1 MITDSF
7 DNVSQPMISPGDV
20 GYTSGRFFDICICTF
35 SENIVSEL
43 ISNRS
48 YRQVAELRCVN
59 GSMPIYSIDLE
70 GKSVGVAKIH
80 VGSASAGA
88 DLIDINYTTGAVKFI
103 VFGSAGCLDSSAV
116 SGRYIIPTAAY
127 RDEGLSYHYAP
138 PSDYIAMPRSDRTAE
153 IFASL
158 GKPYVQG
165 RVWTTD
171 AFYRETRANME
182 KRVSE
187 GCIAVDME
195 MAGLQAVC
203 SFHGFE
209 LYAFL
214 EAGDVL
220 DGESYDV
227 SGLHGANHDLA
238 KARIALEI
246 AKEI

>member
-7 DNVSQPMISPGDV
+7 DKDTLPIITPGDV
-20 GYTSGRFFDICICTF
+20 GYTPGRFFDICICTF
-35 SENIVSEL
+35 SDKIVSEL
-43 ISNRS
+43 TEGRVHE
-48 YRQVAELRCVN
+48 QVGELRCVN
-59 GSMPIYSIDLE
+59 GPMPIYSVDLD
-70 GKSVGVAKIH
+70 GKRIGVSKIH

-88 DLIDINYTTGAVKFI
+88 DIIDINFMTGAGKFI
-103 VFGSAGCLDSSAV
+103 VFGSAGCLDRNAV
-116 SGRYIIPTAAY
+116 SGRYIIPTEAY

-138 PSDYIAMPRSDRTAE
+138 PSDYIELPRSDRTAE
-153 IFASL
+153 IFGAL
-158 GKPYVQG
+158 GKGFVKG

-187 GCIAVDME
+187 GCLAVDME

-220 DGESYDV
+220 GGDAYDV
-227 SGLHGANHDLA
+227 SGLHNANHDLA

-246 AKEI
+246 AKAI